1 MNNYNTFGPR
11 WPVLSVQKPNQ
22 LLNCYLAWIKS
33 NFGSYSVGKKGEYQF
48 PNHNIICTLWE
59 GCCFHPL
66 FYNTGL
72 VKVSLPALISTLV
85 TQPMMQRRP
94 NCTELSSMDSYIQIL
109 CRFQKS
115 KQKVPP
121 PSPLSSQ
128 KSPFTPPKDEKN
140 LPLGG

>member
-1 MNNYNTFGPR
+1 MNEYNTFGPR

-22 LLNCYLAWIKS
+22 LLSCYLAWIKS
-33 NFGSYSVGKKGEYQF
+33 NIGSYSVGAIIIINKSGKRE
-48 PNHNIICTLWE
+48 NINFRILTRICTLWE

-94 NCTELSSMDSYIQIL
+94 NCTELRLMDSYIQIL

-121 PSPLSSQ
+121 PSLPCTEKSS
-128 KSPFTPPKDEKN
+128 F
-140 LPLGG
+140 G